1 MKVLYVPLDER
12 PCNYVYP
19 QNLADMTEDIQLLK
33 PPFEYMGKI
42 KKPGDIEEMWGW
54 LFRNVKECNYAI
66 ISIDALFYGN
76 IINSRIHNKTLD
88 DCDRYLNNLRKL
100 KELNPNIE
108 IHGYNLVARA
118 AAYNNDAEDPSYWK
132 NYGYN
137 IWKCGYLR
145 DRIQSDK
152 ASEEEKSELDS
163 LINEIPKEYMEDFL
177 NRRRI
182 NSYVNK
188 KCLELVKESVID
200 YLVIPKDDCSEF
212 GYAALEQQELS
223 RIISKHKIS
232 DKVMVYPGADEV
244 GCVLLARVFN
254 KIKNYTPRIYV
265 KYSSTYGPTIV
276 PRYEDRPLN
285 ESIKSQ
291 ISSIG
296 GIMVTSASES
306 DLLLAVH
313 SPGRYMIEAIDQDS
327 KDRSF
332 TNYTNIAEIINY
344 ILFYRRTYGK
354 PYAIAD
360 VAFSNGS
367 DREFMALARKCGV
380 FENVCAYGG
389 WNTAQNT
396 IGVTLAH
403 GCLCSYYSMFANNEE
418 KMRISIEFL
427 LKKIVS
433 DWFLQSEVTP
443 ELLSRKADFPNID
456 YYHLCENKKYMEN
469 VIKDMLQKLIDNELE
484 GKFFGRQIE
493 LADIRLPWDRIF
505 EADFK
510 FKLI

>member
-1 MKVLYVPLDER
+1 MKVIYVPLDER

-19 QNLADMTEDIQLLK
+19 QNLADMTEDIQLLI

-42 KKPGDIEEMWGW
+42 KRPSDTEKMWEW
-54 LFRNVKECNYAI
+54 LFDNVKECNYAI

-76 IINSRIHNKTLD
+76 IINSRIHNKTIS

-100 KELNPNIE
+100 KELNPNLE

-118 AAYNNDAEDPSYWK
+118 AAYNGDAEDPSYWAD
-132 NYGYN
+132 YGYN

-145 DRIQSDK
+145 DRIESDK
-152 ASEEEKSELDS
+152 ASEEEKSELEA
-163 LINEIPKEYMEDFL
+163 LINDIPKEYMEDFL

-182 NSYVNK
+182 NNYVNK
-188 KCLELVKESVID
+188 KCLELVSESVID

-212 GYAALEQQELS
+212 GYATLEQHELS
-223 RIISKHKIS
+223 RIINELKIP
-232 DKVMVYPGADEV
+232 DRVMVYPGADEV
-244 GCVLLARVFN
+244 GSVLLARISN
-254 KIKNYTPRIYV
+254 KIKGYTPKIYV

-296 GIMVTSASES
+296 GVMVTSASES
-306 DLLLAVH
+306 DFLLAVH
-313 SPGRYMIEAIDQDS
+313 SPGRYMMEAVDQYT

-332 TNYTNIAEIINY
+332 TNYTNITEIINY
-344 ILFYRRTYGK
+344 LLFYRSTYGK

-367 DREFMALARKCGV
+367 DSEFMRLARKCGV

-389 WNTAQNT
+389 WNTSQNT
-396 IGVTLAH
+396 IGVALAH
-403 GCLCSYYSMFANNEE
+403 GCLCSYYKMFDDNEE
-418 KMRISIEFL
+418 KKRISIDFL

-433 DWFLQSEVTP
+433 DWFLQANVTP
-443 ELLSRKADFPNID
+443 ELLSRKVDFPNID
-456 YYHLCENKKYMEN
+456 YYHLCEHKGYMEN

-484 GKFFGRQIE
+484 GKFFGRQVK
-493 LADIRLPWDRIF
+493 LSDMNLPWDRIF
-505 EADFK
+505 EADLKFK
-510 FKLI
+510 FI